1 MLPSCS
7 HHKSYSTY
15 KSDSD
20 YNRPEFTKGK
30 ITLDNE
36 MIKHLDH
43 TKYEILHSHV
53 GTKYKTRVNRFR
65 RWTIKIKNIFDI
77 VTTIINHVV
86 LFVVLITKK
95 NWYKTFLT
103 IQCECYARRVPLE
116 DQELYLLFRTTRVH
130 TWFFMEFML
139 LDF

>member
-7 HHKSYSTY
+7 HHKSYIAY

-43 TKYEILHSHV
+43 IKYEILHSHV

-65 RWTIKIKNIFDI
+65 R
-77 VTTIINHVV
+77 
-86 LFVVLITKK
+86 
-95 NWYKTFLT
+95 
-103 IQCECYARRVPLE
+103 
-116 DQELYLLFRTTRVH
+116 
-130 TWFFMEFML
+130 
-139 LDF
+139 

>member
-7 HHKSYSTY
+7 HHKSYITY

-65 RWTIKIKNIFDI
+65 R
-77 VTTIINHVV
+77 
-86 LFVVLITKK
+86 
-95 NWYKTFLT
+95 
-103 IQCECYARRVPLE
+103 
-116 DQELYLLFRTTRVH
+116 
-130 TWFFMEFML
+130 
-139 LDF
+139 